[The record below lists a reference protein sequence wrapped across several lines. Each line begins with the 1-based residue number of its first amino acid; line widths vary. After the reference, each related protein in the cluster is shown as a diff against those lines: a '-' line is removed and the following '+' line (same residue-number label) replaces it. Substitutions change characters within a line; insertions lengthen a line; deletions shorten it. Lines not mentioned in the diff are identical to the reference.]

1 MNMKRSRA
9 GSLPNKKNIR
19 NEKGDKKNME
29 RKRKK
34 LFKATIA
41 FAVALAFILPGS
53 AAFASDESSVR
64 GMKRELVTETYAIES
79 ASGIKTISSYNSI
92 MPMDVDFQLIGLDT
106 DDISPSLAANRIG
119 GVMVAADIELPDLSV
134 TTVGFKYSSDDGATW
149 PSDEDIVIFDFG
161 GNFPDIDLPD
171 LDYNGIGA
179 FGTLVPISDTSMWT
193 MNFPDVSDPEAGGGW
208 SAITWTTQDPVN
220 YAAGAG
226 VNELYAPSSW
236 TKGIIV
242 ASVNEP
248 GRDYDWYCL
257 WQSGEGSASSIHYP
271 NELPWDVGCIEGCVD
286 LTTGRFYDV
295 YEYFNYEGYTDGL
308 LIEWVTLDGTSNWWQ
323 GSWSEKWIAT
333 GGYACPDIIADDGN
347 CYVVYE
353 QNGDIMCTYTHN
365 NGGSWQTQNITETVE
380 IERSP
385 EITIDPDGN
394 PTCIFTLAEDLYVVN
409 SVDDGVTWSTPEQVN
424 DNPGTVVAKY
434 GCADLDYIF
443 SAWTDDR
450 NGNDDIYFDIIAPP
464 PDYPVLNI
472 TEVKGGLGVSATIK
486 NTGDASATNV
496 NWNITVKGGIFG
508 FIRKTVGGV
517 IPSLAVDEESDPLET
532 GLILGLGS
540 IDITVTAICDE
551 GPSATNT
558 TDGWQIIIFTWIP
571 PYTPPEK

>member
-1 MNMKRSRA
+1 
-9 GSLPNKKNIR
+9 
-19 NEKGDKKNME
+19 ME

-41 FAVALAFILPGS
+41 FAVALAFILPG
-53 AAFASDESSVR
+53 AVAFANDVSPVS
-64 GMKRELVTETYAIES
+64 GMKRELVTETYAIERTG
-79 ASGIKTISSYNSI
+79 GIKTISSYNSI
-92 MPMDVDFQLIGLDT
+92 MPMGVDFQLIGLDT

-149 PSDEDIVIFDFG
+149 PSDEEIIVFDFG
-161 GNFPDIDLPD
+161 GDFPDIDLPD

-179 FGTLVPISDTSMWT
+179 FGTLVPISDTYMWT
-193 MNFPDVSDPEAGGGW
+193 MGFPDVSDPEAGGGW
-208 SAITWTTQDPVN
+208 SAITWTTPNPVN
-220 YAAGAG
+220 YATGAG
-226 VNELYAPSSW
+226 VNEPYAPNSW
-236 TKGIIV
+236 AKGFVV

-257 WQSGEGSASSIHYP
+257 WQTGEGAASSIHYQS
-271 NELPWDVGCIEGCVD
+271 ELPWDVGCIEGCVD
-286 LTTGRFYDV
+286 LDTGRFYDV
-295 YEYFNYEGYTDGL
+295 YEYLNYEGYTDGL
-308 LIEWVTLDGTSNWWQ
+308 LIEWVTLDGTSNWYL
-323 GSWSEKWIAT
+323 GSWSEKWIET

-365 NGGSWQTQNITETVE
+365 DGGSWQTQSITETVE

-385 EITIDPDGN
+385 EVTIGLNGN
-394 PTCIFTLAEDLYVVN
+394 VTCIFTLAQELYVVN
-409 SVDDGVTWSTPEQVN
+409 SVDGGVTWSTPEQVN

-450 NGNDDIYFDIIAPP
+450 NVNDDIYFDIIAPP

-486 NTGDASATNV
+486 NTGKASATNV
-496 NWNITVKGGIFG
+496 SWIITVRGGIFG
-508 FIRKTVGGV
+508 FIDIIAEGT
-517 IPSLAVDEESDPLET
+517 IPTLAVDAESDSPKT
-532 GLILGLGS
+532 GIFFGFGK
-540 IDITVTAICDE
+540 IDIEVVVICDE
-551 GPSATNT
+551 GSFDSKTKPGT
-558 TDGWQIIIFTWIP
+558 QIIIFTRLA
-571 PYTPPEK
+571 T